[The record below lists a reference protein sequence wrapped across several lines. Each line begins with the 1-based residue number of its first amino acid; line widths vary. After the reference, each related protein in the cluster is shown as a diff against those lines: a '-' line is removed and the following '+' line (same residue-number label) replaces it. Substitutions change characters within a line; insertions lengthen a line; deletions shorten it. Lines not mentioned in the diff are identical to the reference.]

1 MKFNTAININVMKQY
16 LKNQDIIIREIEGE
30 YLMIPI
36 ASGIGDMEDEM
47 YTLNETG
54 IVIWEKLSPEKTL
67 ETIIDEL
74 CNEYDA
80 DRKEIAADVIGLIEE
95 LFKRKIVLCS

>member
-1 MKFNTAININVMKQY
+1 MDCNIIYTQNK
-16 LKNQDIIIREIEGE
+16 DIIIRKIEGE

-54 IVIWEKLSPEKTL
+54 IAIWEKLSPEKTL
-67 ETIIDEL
+67 GTIIDGL
-74 CNEYDA
+74 CEEYDA
-80 DRKEIAADVIGLIEE
+80 DKKEITNDVIGLIEE
-95 LFKRKIVLCS
+95 LFKRKIVLC

>member
-1 MKFNTAININVMKQY
+1 MKIDISKKYF
-16 LKNQDIIIREIEGE
+16 KNEDVIIREIEGE

-54 IVIWEKLSPEKTL
+54 IAIWEKLSPEKTI
-67 ETIIDEL
+67 EAIVDEL
-74 CNEYDA
+74 GQEYDA
-80 DRKEIAADVIGLIEE
+80 DKKKITTDVLGLIEE
-95 LFKRKIVLCS
+95 LFKRKIIFC

>member
-1 MKFNTAININVMKQY
+1 MDINKKYFQNEDV
-16 LKNQDIIIREIEGE
+16 IIREIEGE
-30 YLMIPI
+30 YLMVPI

-54 IVIWEKLSPEKTL
+54 IAIWEKLSPKKTL
-67 ETIIDEL
+67 ETVIEEL

-80 DRKEIAADVIGLIEE
+80 DKKEITNDVFGLIEE
-95 LFKRKIVLCS
+95 LFKRKIVLC

>member
-1 MKFNTAININVMKQY
+1 MNININKKYFCNEDV
-16 LKNQDIIIREIEGE
+16 IVREIEGE

-54 IVIWEKLSPEKTL
+54 IAVWEKLSSDKTL
-67 ETIIDEL
+67 ETVIKEL
-74 CNEYDA
+74 CEEYDA
-80 DRKEIAADVIGLIEE
+80 KKDEISTDVIGLIEE
-95 LFKRKIVLCS
+95 LFKRKIVLC

>member
-1 MKFNTAININVMKQY
+1 MITNLNSSYIKNTN
-16 LKNQDIIIREIEGE
+16 IIIREIEGE

-47 YTLNETG
+47 YTLNKTG
-54 IVIWEKLSPEKTL
+54 IAIWEKLSPETTL

-74 CNEYDA
+74 CEEYDA
-80 DRKEIAADVIGLIEE
+80 EKKEITNDVIGLIEE
-95 LFKRKIVLCS
+95 LFKRKIVLC

>member
-1 MKFNTAININVMKQY
+1 MINIKYYHNKDV
-16 LKNQDIIIREIEGE
+16 IVREIEGE

-54 IVIWEKLSPEKTL
+54 IAVWEKLSPEKTL
-67 ETIIDEL
+67 ENIINEL
-74 CNEYDA
+74 CEEYSA
-80 DRKEIAADVIGLIEE
+80 DRNEIETDVIGLIDE
-95 LFKRKIVLCS
+95 LYKRNIVLYKK

>member
-1 MKFNTAININVMKQY
+1 MKI
-16 LKNQDIIIREIEGE
+16 DIINKYYKNKDVIVREIEGE

-54 IVIWEKLSPEKTL
+54 IATWEKLSSEKTL
-67 ETIIDEL
+67 ETVIDEL
-74 CNEYDA
+74 CEEYDA
-80 DRKEIAADVIGLIEE
+80 DKKEITTDVIGLIEE
-95 LFKRKIVLCS
+95 LFKRKIVLC

>member
-1 MKFNTAININVMKQY
+1 MKIDISKKYF
-16 LKNQDIIIREIEGE
+16 KNEDVIIREIEGE

-54 IVIWEKLSPEKTL
+54 IAIWEKLSPEKTI
-67 ETIIDEL
+67 EAIVDEL
-74 CNEYDA
+74 GQEYDA
-80 DRKEIAADVIGLIEE
+80 DKKKITTDVLGLIEE
-95 LFKRKIVLCS
+95 WFKRKIIFC